1 MIINMLPLKI
11 AFRFLCSNPAQ
22 TALVTCGMAIAVS
35 IQVFVGLL
43 IGSLQSSLVD
53 STVRNSPQ
61 ITISSNTRAPSIFAW
76 DSIIDT
82 ARRSNLISAA
92 SPVAAGS
99 AITVSN
105 EKNIPLLLKGVHID
119 EANRIYRLKEAVYEG
134 NLYVGSRDVLIGR
147 ELAAEIKAGI
157 GDRLPL
163 VLPDGTET
171 IFTISGLYD
180 LGSSAVN
187 KTWVIANLRTAQ
199 QLLGLP
205 GRVTSIEISVPDLF
219 NADLVA
225 AQLKNEL
232 NDDSLKFDNW
242 KDQNQELLGA
252 LRSQGISSDI
262 IQVVIIFSVIIAI
275 SSVLAITVL
284 QKSRQIGIL
293 KAMGIKDLSASL
305 IFIYEGLLL
314 GLAGSLL
321 GIALGLGLLYA
332 FDTFTGT
339 PGTGNTIKIKID
351 YGFVFLSWG
360 IALASSTLAGFF
372 AARRSLKL
380 NAIDVI
386 REG

>member
-1 MIINMLPLKI
+1 MIVNQLPLRI
-11 AFRFLCSNPAQ
+11 AFRFLRSNPTQ
-22 TALVTCGMAIAVS
+22 TALIICGMAVAVS

-61 ITISSNTRAPSIFAW
+61 VTISSNTKLPSIFSW
-76 DSIIDT
+76 DSIIET

-92 SPVAAGS
+92 SPVATGS

-105 EKNIPLLLKGVHID
+105 EKSIPLLLKGVHID
-119 EANRIYRLKEAVYEG
+119 EANRIYRLKEAVYQG
-134 NLYVGSRDVLIGR
+134 NLYVGSRDAIIGR
-147 ELAAEIKAGI
+147 ELASEIKAGV
-157 GDRLPL
+157 GDKLAV

-180 LGSSAVN
+180 LGSAAIN
-187 KTWVIANLRTAQ
+187 KTWVIANLRTVQ

-205 GRVTSIEISVPDLF
+205 GRVTSIEMTVPDVF
-219 NADLVA
+219 SADLVA
-225 AQLKNEL
+225 AQLKSEL

-252 LRSQGISSDI
+252 LRSQGISSGI
-262 IQVVIIFSVIIAI
+262 IQVVIIFSVIIAV

-293 KAMGIKDLSASL
+293 KAMGIRDFSASL

-321 GIALGLGLLYA
+321 GIALGFGLLYA
-332 FDTFTGT
+332 FDAFTST
-339 PGTGNTIKIKID
+339 TGTGNIIKIKID
-351 YGFVFLSWG
+351 YGFVLLSWG
-360 IALASSTLAGFF
+360 TALAAATLAGFF
-372 AARRSLKL
+372 AARRSLRL
-380 NAIDVI
+380 NPIDVI

>member
-1 MIINMLPLKI
+1 MLPLKI
-11 AFRFLCSNPAQ
+11 AFRFLRSNPAQ
-22 TALVTCGMAIAVS
+22 TALITCGMAVAVS

-43 IGSLQSSLVD
+43 ISSLQSSLVD

-61 ITISSNTRAPSIFAW
+61 VTISSNTKVPSIFGW
-76 DSIIDT
+76 DSIIDSSQ
-82 ARRSNLISAA
+82 RSNLISAI

-105 EKNIPLLLKGVHID
+105 EKNIPLLLKGVHIE
-119 EANRIYRLKEAVYEG
+119 EADRIYRLQEAVYAG
-134 NLYVGSRDVLIGR
+134 NLYVGSRDVIIGR
-147 ELAAEIKAGI
+147 ELAAEIKAGV
-157 GDRLPL
+157 GDKLTV

-180 LGSSAVN
+180 LGSAAVN
-187 KTWVIANLRTAQ
+187 KSWVIANLRTVQ

-205 GRVTSIEISVPDLF
+205 GRVTSIEISVPDVF
-219 NADLVA
+219 KADLVA

-252 LRSQGISSDI
+252 LRSQGVSSTI

-293 KAMGIKDLSASL
+293 KAMGIRDLTASL
-305 IFIYEGLLL
+305 IFIYEGMLL

-321 GIALGLGLLYA
+321 GVALGLGLLYA
-332 FDTFTGT
+332 FDAFSGT
-339 PGTGNTIKIKID
+339 PGTANTIKLRID
-351 YGFVFLSWG
+351 YGFVLLSWG
-360 IALASSTLAGFF
+360 IALAASTLAGFF
-372 AARRSLKL
+372 AARRALKL
-380 NAIDVI
+380 SPIDII

>member
-1 MIINMLPLKI
+1 MLPFMI
-11 AFRFLCSNPAQ
+11 AFRFLRSNPTQ
-22 TALVTCGMAIAVS
+22 TALITCGMAVAVS

-43 IGSLQSSLVD
+43 ISSLQSSLVD

-61 ITISSNTRAPSIFAW
+61 VTISSNTKVSSIFGW

-82 ARRSNLISAA
+82 SRRSNLISAA

-105 EKNIPLLLKGVHID
+105 GKNIPLLLKGVHIE
-119 EANRIYRLKEAVYEG
+119 EADRIYRLKEAVYQG
-134 NLYVGSRDVLIGR
+134 NLYAGSRDALIGR
-147 ELAAEIKAGI
+147 ELAAEIKAGV

-163 VLPDGTET
+163 ILPDGTET
-171 IFTISGLYD
+171 VFTISGLYD
-180 LGSSAVN
+180 LGSAAVN
-187 KTWVIANLRTAQ
+187 KSWVIANLRTVQ

-205 GRVTSIEISVPDLF
+205 GRVTSIEISVPDVF

-242 KDQNQELLGA
+242 KDQNKELLGA
-252 LRSQGISSDI
+252 LRSQGISSTI

-305 IFIYEGLLL
+305 IFIYEGLML
-314 GLAGSLL
+314 GLVGSLL
-321 GIALGLGLLYA
+321 GVALGLGLLYS
-332 FDTFTGT
+332 FDVFSGT
-339 PGTGNTIKIKID
+339 PGTASTIKLKID
-351 YGFVFLSWG
+351 YGFVLLSWG
-360 IALASSTLAGFF
+360 IALAASTLAGFF

-380 NAIDVI
+380 NPIDVI

>member
-1 MIINMLPLKI
+1 MIVNLLPLKI
-11 AFRFLCSNPAQ
+11 AFRFLRSNPTQ
-22 TALVTCGMAIAVS
+22 TALITCGMAVAVS

-43 IGSLQSSLVD
+43 IGSLQSSLVE

-61 ITISSNTRAPSIFAW
+61 ITISSSTRVPSIFAW

-99 AITVSN
+99 AYTISN

-119 EANRIYRLKEAVYEG
+119 EASHIYKLKEAVYRG
-134 NLYVGSRDVLIGR
+134 NLYVGSRDALIGR
-147 ELAAEIKAGI
+147 ELAAEINAGV
-157 GDRLPL
+157 GDRLTL

-180 LGSSAVN
+180 LGSAAVN
-187 KTWVIANLRTAQ
+187 KTWVIANLRTVQ

-205 GRVTSIEISVPDLF
+205 GRVTSIEMSVPDVF
-219 NADLVA
+219 DADNVA
-225 AQLKNEL
+225 AQLKNEI
-232 NDDSLKFDNW
+232 NDSDLKFDNW
-242 KDQNQELLGA
+242 KDQNRELLGA
-252 LRSQGISSDI
+252 LRSQGVSSII
-262 IQVVIIFSVIIAI
+262 IQIVIIFSVIIAI

-293 KAMGIKDLSASL
+293 KAMGIRDLTASL

-321 GIALGLGLLYA
+321 GVALGLGLLYS
-332 FDTFTGT
+332 FDAFTGT
-339 PGTGNTIKIKID
+339 AGAGNTIKIVID
-351 YGFVFLSWG
+351 YGFVLISWG
-360 IALASSTLAGFF
+360 IALAASTLAGFF

-380 NAIDVI
+380 NPIDVI